1 MAVKNEKE
9 PQSFFSVMPAF
20 ILVRPQLAENVG
32 TAARAMMNCA
42 LEDMRLVDPDEDHLC
57 SRAIAASSG
66 AEEILYHAKVFKTVA
81 EAVADLKKVY
91 ATTGRPRDMIKPVF
105 TGRGMAEDI
114 LEHDRRGIGCGVL
127 FGPERTGL
135 ENDDLVY
142 ADAIVNIP
150 LNPRHCSLNLAQ
162 AVLLTG
168 YELFRLSDTTRDRVL
183 SMPKTE
189 PANKQET
196 EHLFD
201 HLERELEAA
210 GYFKSPE
217 KKPRMMRNLRNIF
230 TRAELTSQDVRTL
243 HGMIAD
249 LARR

>member
-1 MAVKNEKE
+1 MTLNEKTDG
-9 PQSFFSVMPAF
+9 SALFARPAF

-42 LEDMRLVDPDEDHLC
+42 LSEMRLVDPDEDPLC

-66 AEEILYHAKVFKTVA
+66 AEEILHRAKVFKTVA
-81 EAVADLKKVY
+81 EAVADLQKVY

-105 TGRGMAEDI
+105 TGQGMAKDI
-114 LEHDRRGIGCGVL
+114 LEHEQKGTKCGVL

-135 ENDDLVY
+135 ENDDMIY

-150 LNPRHCSLNLAQ
+150 LNPEHCSLNLAQ

-201 HLERELEAA
+201 HLEQELELA

-217 KKPRMMRNLRNIF
+217 KRPRMMRNLRNIF
-230 TRAELTSQDVRTL
+230 MRAELTSQDVRTL
-243 HGMIAD
+243 HGVITD